1 MKTEILKVVNL
12 TKRFGGLTANSQV
25 NLTAGEGEIL
35 GLLGPNGAGKTT
47 LFNCIAGYYRADEG
61 SVTFRGEDITSQSP
75 EDICRS
81 GIARTFQLVK
91 VFNGMTVLENVMCGA
106 FLRSYRVRKARS
118 KAQEVIDFLELSDK
132 VHIPAENLTLP
143 DKKRL
148 ELARALALD
157 PRLIMLDEVMA
168 GLTTAEIGKAVET
181 LSRICDMGITLVVV
195 EHVMEAIMP
204 IAHKV
209 VVLDNGEKIAEGTPD
224 VISSDPR
231 VIKAYLGEKYV
242 AARRQNQS

>member
-1 MKTEILKVVNL
+1 MKTEILEVINL
-12 TKRFGGLTANSQV
+12 TKRFGGLTANGQV

-47 LFNCIAGYYRADEG
+47 LFNCIAGYHRADEG
-61 SVTFRGEDITSQSP
+61 KVIFRGRDITALPP
-75 EDICRS
+75 EEVCRC

-91 VFNGMTVLENVMCGA
+91 VFNSMTVLENVMCGA
-106 FLRSYRVRKARS
+106 FLHSYRVRTARRKAR
-118 KAQEVIDFLELSDK
+118 EVIDFLELSDK
-132 VHIPAENLTLP
+132 MHIPAENLTLP

-157 PRLIMLDEVMA
+157 PKLIMLDEVMA
-168 GLTTAEIGKAVET
+168 GLTTGEIRKAVDI

-224 VISSDPR
+224 VVSNDPR
-231 VIKAYLGEKYV
+231 VIEAYLGEKYV
-242 AARRQNQS
+242 AARRQNQG